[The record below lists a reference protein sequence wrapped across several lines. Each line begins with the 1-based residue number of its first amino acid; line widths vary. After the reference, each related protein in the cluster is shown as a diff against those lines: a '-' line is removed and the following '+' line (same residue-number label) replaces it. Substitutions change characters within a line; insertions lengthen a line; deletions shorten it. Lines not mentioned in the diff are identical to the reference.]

1 MQFQEGAEEEAGAK
15 LRTDRGGEFRT
26 RMFADYCAE
35 HGVQRHLTVP
45 YTPQ

>member
-15 LRTDRGGEFRT
+15 LRTDRSCEFT
-26 RMFADYCAE
+26 TLLFADYCAE